1 MTNRLADKVAVVT
14 GSGRGLGRSM
24 VLLLA
29 KEGAKVVVND
39 LGAGADGMGVS
50 KVADEVVAEIKND
63 GGTAVANYDSVATR
77 EGAEN
82 VIKTAIDN
90 FGKIDILVNNAGILR
105 DRMIWNMTD
114 EEWDGVIKT
123 HLYGHFYCTRAAVI
137 KMRELIKAGKQKNGR
152 IINFAS
158 HAGIEGS
165 PGQPNYAAAKMG
177 IVGFTYSCANAL
189 GRYGITCNAVTPLAQ
204 TRMTDTVP
212 EDMLRQHAIRDLGIK
227 EAETMPLD
235 QVKKLTIGGTPDA
248 IAPLICWLASDETSH
263 ITGQVFVITEGRVG
277 LFSHMEESKLAYKD
291 GMFSVDEIWR
301 IMPLI
306 TAGLKNPAAGH

>member
-1 MTNRLADKVAVVT
+1 MANRLNNKVAVVT

-29 KEGAKVVVND
+29 QEGAKVVVND
-39 LGAGADGMGVS
+39 LGGGADGTGAS
-50 KVADEVVAEIKND
+50 KIADEVVAEIRKAD
-63 GGTAVANYDSVATR
+63 GVAVANYDSVATR
-77 EGAEN
+77 EGADN
-82 VIKTAIDN
+82 IVKTAIDN
-90 FGKIDILVNNAGILR
+90 FGKIDILVNNAGVLR

-137 KMRELIKAGKQKNGR
+137 QMRESIKTGKQKNGR

-158 HAGIEGS
+158 HAGIDGS

-189 GRYGITCNAVTPLAQ
+189 GRYGITCNAVTPLAM

-212 EDMLRQHAIRDLGIK
+212 EDRLRQHAASIGIAG
-227 EAETMPLD
+227 AETMPLYEL
-235 QVKKLTIGGTPDA
+235 KKKTIGGTPEA
-248 IAPLICWLASDETSH
+248 IAPLICWLASDETLH
-263 ITGQVFVITEGRVG
+263 INGQVFVITEGRVG
-277 LFSHMEESKLAYKD
+277 LFSHMEESRLAYKD
-291 GMFSVDEIWR
+291 SMFSVDEIWR

-306 TAGLKNPAAGH
+306 TAGLKSPAAGH

>member
-1 MTNRLADKVAVVT
+1 MDRLKDKVAVVT

-24 VLLLA
+24 VLFLA
-29 KEGAKVVVND
+29 REGAKVVVND
-39 LGAGADGMGVS
+39 LGGGADGTGAS
-50 KVADEVVAEIKND
+50 KVADEVVAEVKKA
-63 GGTAVANYDSVATR
+63 GGAAVANYDSVAIR

-82 VIKTAIDN
+82 IIKTAIDN

-123 HLYGHFYCTRAAVI
+123 HLYGHFYCTRAAVTQ
-137 KMRELIKAGKQKNGR
+137 MRESIKAGKQKHGR

-158 HAGIEGS
+158 HAGIDGS

-227 EAETMPLD
+227 GAETMPLE
-235 QVKKLTIGGTPDA
+235 QVKKMTIGGTPDA

-263 ITGQVFVITEGRVG
+263 INGQVFVATEGRVG
-277 LFSHMEESKLAYKD
+277 LFSHMEETKLAYKD
-291 GMFSVDEIWR
+291 GIFSVDEIWR

>member
-1 MTNRLADKVAVVT
+1 MADRLKDKVAVVT

-24 VLLLA
+24 VLAMA

-39 LGAGADGMGVS
+39 LGGGTDGTGAS
-50 KVADEVVAEIKND
+50 KVADEVVAEVKKA
-63 GGTAVANYDSVATR
+63 GGMAAANYDSVATR

-82 VIKTAIDN
+82 IIKTAISN
-90 FGKIDILVNNAGILR
+90 FGRIDILVNNAGILR

-123 HLYGHFYCTRAAVI
+123 HLYGHFYCTRAAVVY
-137 KMRELIKAGKQKNGR
+137 MRESLKEGKQKSGR

-189 GRYGITCNAVTPLAQ
+189 GRYGITCNAVTPLAM

-212 EDMLRQHAIRDLGIK
+212 EDRLRQHAASIGV
-227 EAETMPLD
+227 AGAATMPLEEL
-235 QVKKLTIGGTPDA
+235 KKRTIGGTPEA
-248 IAPLICWLASDETSH
+248 IAPLVCWIASDETPN
-263 ITGQVFVITEGRVG
+263 INGQVFVITEGRVG
-277 LFSHMEESKLAYKD
+277 FFSHMEETKLAFKD
-291 GMFSVDEIWR
+291 GIFSTDELWR

>member
-1 MTNRLADKVAVVT
+1 MANRLTDKVAVVT

-24 VLLLA
+24 VLFLA
-29 KEGAKVVVND
+29 SEGAKVVVND
-39 LGAGADGMGVS
+39 LGGGADGTGAS
-50 KVADEVVAEIKND
+50 KVADEVVAEVKKA

-77 EGAEN
+77 EGADN
-82 VIKTAIDN
+82 IIKTAIDT

-137 KMRELIKAGKQKNGR
+137 KMREFIKAGKQKHGR
-152 IINFAS
+152 VINFAS
-158 HAGIEGS
+158 HAGIDGS

-189 GRYGITCNAVTPLAQ
+189 VRYGITCNAVTPLAM
-204 TRMTDTVP
+204 TRMTDTIP
-212 EDMLRQHAIRDLGIK
+212 EDMLRQHAAEIGIAGAK
-227 EAETMPLD
+227 TMPLE
-235 QVKKLTIGGTPDA
+235 QVKKMTIGGTPDA

-263 ITGQVFVITEGRVG
+263 INGQVFVITEGRVG
-277 LFSHMEESKLAYKD
+277 LFSHMEETKLAYKD
-291 GMFSVDEIWR
+291 GIFSVDEIWR